1 MDYRSP
7 NESFSEVRI
16 LLQLLLDELP
26 DVNLEFIVSKLFS
39 TAVVTI
45 MIARNPKAPHDE
57 VMQQVGQRCV
67 ALKVV
72 GDDVAN
78 WQLTDVLNK
87 EG

>member
-1 MDYRSP
+1 M
-7 NESFSEVRI
+7 
-16 LLQLLLDELP
+16 
-26 DVNLEFIVSKLFS
+26 NLEFIVSKLFS

-45 MIARNPKAPHDE
+45 MLARNPGTKHEE

-72 GDDVAN
+72 GDDVAD